1 MHEFWD
7 KQPVPQNK
15 VIFENDGE
23 INSSRELRYEKNP
36 LPEGYE
42 WSSCTIDEI
51 YEFLKENYIRD
62 DFFEFHYSK
71 ELIDWTIHPPNHI
84 KECNIAI
91 RKSDTGEIVAYN
103 SGIPMNIRV
112 NGKNIKV
119 LQANFLCVSENV
131 RDMKFTPIIIS
142 EQVRRMNLNNIWQG
156 ISTIVKRIPT
166 PVAKVKY
173 WHRLI
178 NVKKLNRVRFS
189 NAREQMYRI
198 LGTSQFREMT
208 KDDIPRVTRMLQEHL
223 KKFKLSLDVDESYVE
238 HWILPRKDT
247 IYTYLSDEKDQFTTF
262 YSLDYVVFPNPSLP
276 KMKTNGETIKQ
287 AYTLYNV
294 GNCLKDTIILA
305 RNIGFDVYNCINA
318 GIDEEELRENKFMEG
333 TGHNH
338 YYLWNWKINEEI
350 KPKDIGFVLI

>member
-1 MHEFWD
+1 MHEFWN

-15 VIFENDGE
+15 VIFESDGE
-23 INSSRELRYEKNP
+23 IYSSRELRYEKNP

-42 WSSCTIDEI
+42 WSSCTVEEI

-62 DFFEFHYSK
+62 DFFEFRYSK
-71 ELIDWTIHPPNHI
+71 ELIKWAIQPPGYRDEWNL
-84 KECNIAI
+84 AI
-91 RKSDTGEIVAYN
+91 RKNNDKTLVAFL
-103 SGIPMNIRV
+103 SGVPLDVCV
-112 NGKNIKV
+112 NKKIIQM
-119 LQANFLCVSENV
+119 LQANFLCVSKNV
-131 RDMKFTPIIIS
+131 RDMKFTPMIIS

-173 WHRLI
+173 CHRLI
-178 NVKKLNRVRFS
+178 NVKKLNRVGFS
-189 NAREQMYRI
+189 NAREQVYRI

-223 KKFKLSLDVDESYVE
+223 KKFKLSLDVDESYVK

-247 IYTYLSDEKDQFTTF
+247 VYTYLSDEKDQFTTF
-262 YSLDYVVFPNPSLP
+262 YSLDYVHKPS
-276 KMKTNGETIKQ
+276 GEIIKQ
-287 AYTLYNV
+287 AYTFYNV
-294 GNCLKDTIILA
+294 GNCLKDTIIMA
-305 RNIGFDVYNCINA
+305 RNRGFDVYNCLNVS
-318 GIDEEELRENKFMEG
+318 IDEEELHEHKFMEG

-350 KPKDIGFVLI
+350 KPKDIGFVMI